1 MDLLFSRYASPYLF
15 LEEVLEL
22 RRLADSVYSIAKEKH
37 DEKWWQL
44 YLSLVA
50 NPYAE
55 IGSFED
61 FKRKHEV
68 QGENKNV
75 NLGAVVKDSFT
86 MLQNFNPVAG
96 GEV

>member
-22 RRLADSVYSIAKEKH
+22 RRLTDAVYSIAKEKH

-55 IGSFED
+55 IGSFDD
-61 FKRKHEV
+61 FKRKHSE
-68 QGENKNV
+68 QRNQNV
-75 NLGAVVKDSFT
+75 NLEEVVKDSFT
-86 MLQNFNPVAG
+86 MLQNFNPIAG